1 MPKIDKWLLKMREW
15 DASDIHLTQ
24 GNKPK
29 IRIRGELE
37 ALDEPILTR
46 EVLEDIL
53 REICLPEQ
61 WNLFMED
68 HDLDFAY
75 ALPGYARFRTNYL
88 VQQHGLGAV
97 LRRIPDEMM
106 TFDELGLPNA
116 VLQFVELGFGLILVT
131 GPTGSGKTTT
141 LASII
146 AYINDTYRRHVLTI
160 EEPIEFV
167 HQHKQCLI
175 TQREVGLH
183 TKTFGAA
190 LRSAMRMDPN
200 VILVGEM
207 RDTETISLAL
217 TCAEMGILVFGTLHT
232 NSAAKTVDRIIDVFP
247 AEDQARIRTQLASS
261 LKGVVAQQLM
271 RTADGKGRVA
281 AFEILVGTP
290 ALGNLIRTGQTVK
303 IESMIQSGASLGMQ
317 TMDSHLSRLL
327 AEGRITGEEAYVKAF
342 DKQLFEQYW
351 QFSVEEDE
359 E

>member
-1 MPKIDKWLLKMREW
+1 M
-15 DASDIHLTQ
+15 LT
-24 GNKPK
+24 NE
-29 IRIRGELE
+29 RLAE
-37 ALDEPILTR
+37 ILQ
-46 EVLEDIL
+46 
-53 REICLPEQ
+53 EICLPAQ
-61 WNLFMED
+61 WQSFLRD

-88 VQQHGLGAV
+88 QQQFGLGAV
-97 LRRIPDEMM
+97 MRMIPDTMM
-106 TFDELGLPNA
+106 TFDELGLPNS

-146 AYINDTYRRHVLTI
+146 DYINDHYRRHILTI

-183 TKTFGAA
+183 TKNFAAA

-232 NSAAKTVDRIIDVFP
+232 NSASRTVDRIVDVFT
-247 AEDQARIRTQLASS
+247 AGEQARIRTMLAGS
-261 LKGVVAQQLM
+261 LQGIIAQQLL

-281 AFEILVGTP
+281 SFEILVGSQ
-290 ALGNLIRTGQTVK
+290 ALGNVIRTSQTAK
-303 IESMIQSGASLGMQ
+303 IDSMIESGGKVGMQ
-317 TMDSHLSRLL
+317 TMDSHIARLL
-327 AEGRITGEEAYVKAF
+327 TAGKITGEEAYMKAF
-342 DKQLFEQYW
+342 DKSRFEKHW
-351 QFSVEEDE
+351 SFAAEEE
-359 E
+359 EGEEEG